1 MLGKKPVP
9 PPVGSSRPAAA
20 QPAPAAAAQPTGW
33 ILQVLTNDYVVTGYL
48 PPIDMPLVGWLNV
61 PTQVMISLN
70 KAQVTAL
77 DPHSPLSTEI
87 QSEVIVPKSAIIGLI
102 PRDEKSVRAASTQ
115 MLPRLERAIIY
126 AGPFVLR
133 ACFRLAG
140 EMPLRNLFGGTPGDM
155 LVVSDADIHSV
166 RADANFQPYKAP
178 ALILSK
184 SRVQLYYPA

>member
-1 MLGKKPVP
+1 MLAKKPIP
-9 PPVGSSRPAAA
+9 HPVGSSRPVG
-20 QPAPAAAAQPTGW
+20 AQPTPSAAAHASGW
-33 ILQVLTNDYVVTGYL
+33 LLQVLTHEYVVTGYF
-48 PPIDMPLVGWLNV
+48 PSIDTPLVGWLNV
-61 PTQVMISLN
+61 PTQAAVTLV

-77 DPHSPLSTEI
+77 DPHAPLS
-87 QSEVIVPKSAIIGLI
+87 SEVQAEVTVPKSAIIGLI
-102 PRDEKSVRAASTQ
+102 PRDEKSQRAASTQ

-155 LVVSDADIHSV
+155 LVVSDADIHPV
-166 RADANFQPYKAP
+166 RPDANFPPQKTP

-184 SRVQLYYPA
+184 NRVQVYYPA